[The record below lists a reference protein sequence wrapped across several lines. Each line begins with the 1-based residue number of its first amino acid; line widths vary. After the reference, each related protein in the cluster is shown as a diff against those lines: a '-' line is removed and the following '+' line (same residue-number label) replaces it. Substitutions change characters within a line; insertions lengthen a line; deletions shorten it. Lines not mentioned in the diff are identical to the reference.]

1 MSSSS
6 TATAT
11 IIMMNKLL
19 LLVAL
24 FSTFVA
30 VVQAFSITPRL
41 VTRASIKLPST
52 TTTSTSTT
60 SSLAAAGGGMGMGG
74 GMAST
79 KSKKKK
85 KGGGGGGNNKSKEK
99 RTPFDAA
106 ASMIKSEKLYDELM
120 AESTK
125 ALMNNNND
133 DDAYYDDGLMVV
145 TTEYIITARAKK
157 TNGSNNS
164 ERQQSSS
171 SAASSFVGAND
182 WVPVAQMCLVRSITQ
197 DDNNTNNNNNNNDHE
212 AIMESTLQ
220 AAISYYCREI
230 NYAACQSAPS
240 AFQSLPRN
248 NVEYGVE
255 PIDSFM
261 RYVYEDVIEGKKG
274 GGNGESGSTTANG
287 NATGGSSSSSMSK
300 AQARE
305 ILELEAGVTDT
316 ALIKTAYKKQSFKYH
331 PDRVSEEDRASSS
344 DKFGLIKRAY
354 DTLNSGIRNND
365 KQSWYESLGGRERN
379 EFMGPITLLSMDKAS
394 ALCNKA
400 FRSAV
405 VGIDPD
411 LTMAFVA
418 RNQAAA
424 RL

>member
-1 MSSSS
+1 
-6 TATAT
+6 
-11 IIMMNKLL
+11 
-19 LLVAL
+19 
-24 FSTFVA
+24 
-30 VVQAFSITPRL
+30 
-41 VTRASIKLPST
+41 
-52 TTTSTSTT
+52 
-60 SSLAAAGGGMGMGG
+60 
-74 GMAST
+74 
-79 KSKKKK
+79 
-85 KGGGGGGNNKSKEK
+85 
-99 RTPFDAA
+99 
-106 ASMIKSEKLYDELM
+106 
-120 AESTK
+120 
-125 ALMNNNND
+125 
-133 DDAYYDDGLMVV
+133 
-145 TTEYIITARAKK
+145 
-157 TNGSNNS
+157 
-164 ERQQSSS
+164 
-171 SAASSFVGAND
+171 
-182 WVPVAQMCLVRSITQ
+182 
-197 DDNNTNNNNNNNDHE
+197 E

-230 NYAACQSAPS
+230 NYAACLSAPS

-274 GGNGESGSTTANG
+274 GNGESSSTTANG
-287 NATGGSSSSSMSK
+287 NAAGSSSSSSSNGGGMTK

-316 ALIKTAYKKQSFKYH
+316 TLIKTAYKKQSFKYH

-354 DTLNSGIRNND
+354 DTLNSGIRNSD

>member
-1 MSSSS
+1 MRRFRYSIFLL
-6 TATAT
+6 AK
-11 IIMMNKLL
+11 KLREPPDADPAYIL
-19 LLVAL
+19 LGA
-24 FSTFVA
+24 A
-30 VVQAFSITPRL
+30 
-41 VTRASIKLPST
+41 RASKSLVFYL
-52 TTTSTSTT
+52 TSI
-60 SSLAAAGGGMGMGG
+60 L
-74 GMAST
+74 
-79 KSKKKK
+79 
-85 KGGGGGGNNKSKEK
+85 
-99 RTPFDAA
+99 
-106 ASMIKSEKLYDELM
+106 L
-120 AESTK
+120 
-125 ALMNNNND
+125 
-133 DDAYYDDGLMVV
+133 
-145 TTEYIITARAKK
+145 
-157 TNGSNNS
+157 
-164 ERQQSSS
+164 
-171 SAASSFVGAND
+171 
-182 WVPVAQMCLVRSITQ
+182 CLIRSITQ
-197 DDNNTNNNNNNNDHE
+197 DDNTNNNNNNNSDHE

-230 NYAACQSAPS
+230 NYAACLSAPS

-274 GGNGESGSTTANG
+274 GNGAAVVESGSTTANG
-287 NATGGSSSSSMSK
+287 NATGSSNSSSSISNGMTK

-305 ILELEAGVTDT
+305 ILELEVGVTDT
-316 ALIKTAYKKQSFKYH
+316 TLIKTAYKKQSFKYH
-331 PDRVSEEDRASSS
+331 PDRVSEEDRATSS

-354 DTLNSGIRNND
+354 DTLNSGIRNSD

>member
-1 MSSSS
+1 
-6 TATAT
+6 
-11 IIMMNKLL
+11 
-19 LLVAL
+19 
-24 FSTFVA
+24 
-30 VVQAFSITPRL
+30 
-41 VTRASIKLPST
+41 
-52 TTTSTSTT
+52 
-60 SSLAAAGGGMGMGG
+60 MGMGG
-74 GMAST
+74 GTAST

-85 KGGGGGGNNKSKEK
+85 KGGGGGGGNGNKSKEK

-106 ASMIKSEKLYDELM
+106 ASMIKSEKYYDELM

-125 ALMNNNND
+125 AILNNNDD
-133 DDAYYDDGLMVV
+133 DDAYYDGDSMDV

-157 TNGSNNS
+157 TNGN

-171 SAASSFVGAND
+171 SAASSSFVGAND
-182 WVPVAQMCLVRSITQ
+182 WVPVAQMCLIRSITQ
-197 DDNNTNNNNNNNDHE
+197 DDNTNNNNNDHE

-230 NYAACQSAPS
+230 NYAACLSAPS

-274 GGNGESGSTTANG
+274 GNGESSSTTANG
-287 NATGGSSSSSMSK
+287 NATGSSNSSSSNGMSK

-305 ILELEAGVTDT
+305 ILELEVGVTDT
-316 ALIKTAYKKQSFKYH
+316 TLIKTAYKKQSFKYH
-331 PDRVSEEDRASSS
+331 PDRVSEEDRSASS
-344 DKFGLIKRAY
+344 DKFALIKRAY
-354 DTLNSGIRNND
+354 DTLNSGIRNSD

-394 ALCNKA
+394 SLCNKA

>member
-1 MSSSS
+1 
-6 TATAT
+6 
-11 IIMMNKLL
+11 
-19 LLVAL
+19 
-24 FSTFVA
+24 
-30 VVQAFSITPRL
+30 
-41 VTRASIKLPST
+41 
-52 TTTSTSTT
+52 
-60 SSLAAAGGGMGMGG
+60 MGMGG
-74 GMAST
+74 AAT

-85 KGGGGGGNNKSKEK
+85 KGGGGGGGGGNKSKEK

-125 ALMNNNND
+125 ALMNSDD
-133 DDAYYDDGLMVV
+133 DDAYYDDDSMDV

-164 ERQQSSS
+164 ERQQSASS
-171 SAASSFVGAND
+171 SSSSSFVGAND
-182 WVPVAQMCLVRSITQ
+182 WVPVAQMCLIRSITQ
-197 DDNNTNNNNNNNDHE
+197 DDNTNNNNNNNSNDHE

-230 NYAACQSAPS
+230 NYAACLSAPS

-274 GGNGESGSTTANG
+274 GNGAEVSSTTANG
-287 NATGGSSSSSMSK
+287 NAAGSSNSSSSNGMTK

-305 ILELEAGVTDT
+305 ILELEVGVTDT
-316 ALIKTAYKKQSFKYH
+316 TLIKTAYKRQSFKYH
-331 PDRVSEEDRASSS
+331 PDRVSEEDRATSS

-354 DTLNSGIRNND
+354 DTLNSGIRNSD

>member
-1 MSSSS
+1 M
-6 TATAT
+6 
-11 IIMMNKLL
+11 
-19 LLVAL
+19 V
-24 FSTFVA
+24 
-30 VVQAFSITPRL
+30 
-41 VTRASIKLPST
+41 
-52 TTTSTSTT
+52 
-60 SSLAAAGGGMGMGG
+60 
-74 GMAST
+74 ST

-85 KGGGGGGNNKSKEK
+85 KGGGGGGGNKSKEK

-120 AESTK
+120 VESTK
-125 ALMNNNND
+125 ALMNND
-133 DDAYYDDGLMVV
+133 DDAYYDDDSMDV

-157 TNGSNNS
+157 MNGS

-171 SAASSFVGAND
+171 SAASSSFVGAND
-182 WVPVAQMCLVRSITQ
+182 WVPVAQMCLIRSITQ
-197 DDNNTNNNNNNNDHE
+197 DDSNNSSNNNNDHE

-230 NYAACQSAPS
+230 NYAACLSAPS

-261 RYVYEDVIEGKKG
+261 KYVYEDVIEGKKG
-274 GGNGESGSTTANG
+274 GAGAGEVSSTTANG
-287 NATGGSSSSSMSK
+287 NATGSSNGGMSK

-316 ALIKTAYKKQSFKYH
+316 TLIKTAYKKQSFKYH
-331 PDRVSEEDRASSS
+331 PDRVSEEDRASSP

-379 EFMGPITLLSMDKAS
+379 EFMGPIALLSMDKAS

>member
-1 MSSSS
+1 MSE
-6 TATAT
+6 
-11 IIMMNKLL
+11 
-19 LLVAL
+19 
-24 FSTFVA
+24 
-30 VVQAFSITPRL
+30 
-41 VTRASIKLPST
+41 
-52 TTTSTSTT
+52 T
-60 SSLAAAGGGMGMGG
+60 SS
-74 GMAST
+74 
-79 KSKKKK
+79 KK
-85 KGGGGGGNNKSKEK
+85 
-99 RTPFDAA
+99 RHH
-106 ASMIKSEKLYDELM
+106 I
-120 AESTK
+120 
-125 ALMNNNND
+125 
-133 DDAYYDDGLMVV
+133 
-145 TTEYIITARAKK
+145 
-157 TNGSNNS
+157 
-164 ERQQSSS
+164 
-171 SAASSFVGAND
+171 GAND
-182 WVPVAQMCLVRSITQ
+182 WVPVAQMCLIRSITQ
-197 DDNNTNNNNNNNDHE
+197 DDNTNNSNNNDHE

-230 NYAACQSAPS
+230 NYAACLSAPS

-274 GGNGESGSTTANG
+274 GNGAAVESGNKDASTNG
-287 NATGGSSSSSMSK
+287 NAGMTK

-305 ILELEAGVTDT
+305 ILELEVGVTDT

-331 PDRVSEEDRASSS
+331 PDRVSEEDRATSS

-354 DTLNSGIRNND
+354 DTLNSGIRNSD